1 MGENCVRACWRLAR
15 RLAIQG
21 AAGRIRGIA
30 RQQTKDPADRDAGEN
45 DQHGNIEKETGHVAI
60 ADRFEKRSSGKHGE
74 NRDQRGAEWMLEQ
87 PAHRLTVNRRFAE
100 RCRSHVDQVHG
111 MGERAGLE
119 LSAGGEG
126 LLLDCAD
133 RSAARRGNFFERR
146 ALGEPAQHV
155 ALGWA

>member
-1 MGENCVRACWRLAR
+1 VAARQPRAR

-30 RQQTKDPADRDAGEN
+30 GQQTKDSADRDAGRN
-45 DQHGNIEKETGHVAI
+45 DQHRNIEQEIRPEIRPRAI
-60 ADRFEKRSSGKHGE
+60 VDDLGKCDSRQRGEK
-74 NRDQRGAEWMLEQ
+74 RDQRRAEWMLEQ
-87 PAHRLTVNRRFAE
+87 PAHRLTVDRRFAE
-100 RCRSHVDQVHG
+100 RWGSYVDQVHG